1 MYKTPTEIS
10 VNWSEVFSPNKV
22 ISPVIGITAKA
33 MKHVVA
39 LMIGAII
46 NTILSAAA
54 GIKSS
59 FRASFTPSANPCKT
73 PNFPTRF
80 GPRRICM
87 RATSRRSP
95 HTAMIVET
103 TQITKIIT
111 AFRIT
116 IESGSSRIIS
126 LIFLYA
132 PSLHRH

>member
-22 ISPVIGITAKA
+22 TSPVIGITAKA
-33 MKHVVA
+33 IKHVVA

-46 NTILSAAA
+46 KTILSAAA

-59 FRASFTPSANPCKT
+59 LRASFTPSANPCRT

-80 GPRRICM
+80 GPRRICI
-87 RATSRRSP
+87 RATIRRSAQ
-95 HTAMIVET
+95 TAIIVET
-103 TQITKIIT
+103 KQITKIIT
-111 AFRIT
+111 AFKMT
-116 IESGSSRIIS
+116 IEIGSSRISS

-132 PSLHRH
+132 PLLRRH